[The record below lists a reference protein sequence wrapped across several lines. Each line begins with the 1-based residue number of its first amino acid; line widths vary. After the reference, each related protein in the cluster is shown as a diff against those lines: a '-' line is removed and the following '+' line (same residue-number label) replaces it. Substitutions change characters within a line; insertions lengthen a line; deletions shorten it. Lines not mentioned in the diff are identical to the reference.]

1 MDGLILLLLTKFI
14 LVFSDCWS
22 EKTCCDWSGGSRGGR
37 YLDICWH
44 LNAPSYVGVTGAGPG
59 TICDNCDDN
68 DILVCN
74 VCVHTVSRV
83 KTLNT
88 RWWGSRGHEG
98 QLPRG
103 HIITRSIVIPHT
115 ASIIDNSTNSP
126 SLARSWYKLNVIPSQ
141 GSVINYPPCLVLCC
155 PHIETESTLVLF

>member
-1 MDGLILLLLTKFI
+1 MCSQWETGLPLRRFLCQLERWDLRMLITDGLILLLLFKFI
-14 LVFSDCWS
+14 LLFSDCWS
-22 EKTCCDWSGGSRGGR
+22 EKSGGDWSGDSRGGR

-103 HIITRSIVIPHT
+103 PHHHPVHCH
-115 ASIIDNSTNSP
+115 SSHSFDHGQLNQQ
-126 SLARSWYKLNVIPSQ
+126 SLARSQLI
-141 GSVINYPPCLVLCC
+141 
-155 PHIETESTLVLF
+155 

>member
-1 MDGLILLLLTKFI
+1 M
-14 LVFSDCWS
+14 
-22 EKTCCDWSGGSRGGR
+22 
-37 YLDICWH
+37 
-44 LNAPSYVGVTGAGPG
+44 GVTGAGPG

-88 RWWGSRGHEG
+88 RWWGSRGHWASAPPG
-98 QLPRG
+98 SSSSPGPLSFLTQL
-103 HIITRSIVIPHT
+103 RSQTTQPTVP
-115 ASIIDNSTNSP
+115 
-126 SLARSWYKLNVIPSQ
+126 RSWYKLNVIPCQ

-155 PHIETESTLVLF
+155 RDRVVSRFQSSFSPLPLSRQLSDLWRPAHHLDWITISSFGPKFHISVNHSRSSSVIH